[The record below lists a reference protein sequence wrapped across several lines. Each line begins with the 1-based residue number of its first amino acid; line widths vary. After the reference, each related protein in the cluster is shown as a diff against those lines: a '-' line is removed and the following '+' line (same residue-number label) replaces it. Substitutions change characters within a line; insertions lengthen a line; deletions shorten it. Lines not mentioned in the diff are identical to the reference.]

1 MVLSTCGRLKGLVQV
16 DVIYRRLD
24 DEFLDP
30 LFFNENSLLGV
41 SGLMNAY
48 LKGNV
53 AIANGIGTGV
63 VDDKV
68 TYAYV
73 PEMIHYYLGQDP
85 MIEQVPTYFVG
96 VKKTESMF

>member
-1 MVLSTCGRLKGLVQV
+1 M
-16 DVIYRRLD
+16 D
-24 DEFLDP
+24 
-30 LFFNENSLLGV
+30 
-41 SGLMNAY
+41 AY

-73 PEMIHYYLGQDP
+73 PEMIHYYLGQ
-85 MIEQVPTYFVG
+85 IQ
-96 VKKTESMF
+96 